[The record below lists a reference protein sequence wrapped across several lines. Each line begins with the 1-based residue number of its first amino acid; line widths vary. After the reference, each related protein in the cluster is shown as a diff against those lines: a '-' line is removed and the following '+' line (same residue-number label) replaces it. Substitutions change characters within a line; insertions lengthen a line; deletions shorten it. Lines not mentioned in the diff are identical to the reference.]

1 MAVITVTWEKPVI
14 CGRGHMRFLALIL
27 IVLSVHA
34 RQSCVLL
41 EAERPTRSIDE
52 SFQHLSLSLD
62 GYFGIYWNSSGD
74 SASTDDHVLRTMAAL
89 SRARDMYHDL
99 PGAWTVPLGPLGH
112 YPVYLA
118 PPPAAAPGATSVPW
132 SENGI
137 DGLSY
142 MLLHP
147 TMDGFDADPLL
158 LLDVTAAHEFFH
170 AWQFARGFAQ
180 PNLSFYE
187 ASAVWAEDQ
196 VFPDHD
202 DWASRYLPAL
212 LDHLPGRLTESSA
225 TREYG
230 LGALVKIYCPDV
242 SGSDLVVDCLENA
255 ALELAWP
262 RLLYSRADPE
272 ASLAAALAALLQAGR
287 PGIQHPIAELAM
299 VDGPNPAQ
307 FHALADVAQDPPWRL
322 LDELEWQVLRVDE
335 AGQVEAQPAG
345 RSVWLLGDYE
355 LHALESGSPERVHFG
370 DWLLCVNPL
379 DASTTGPVMELSDWL
394 PAGQDLLVW
403 PNPGGRLRQIALRDA
418 DPGTLQLFGLDGRRI
433 ATLEASAE
441 GRLLLPP
448 LSTGTYLLKGENG
461 SSTSITSSGN

>member
-1 MAVITVTWEKPVI
+1 
-14 CGRGHMRFLALIL
+14 MRLLALIL

-52 SFQHLSLSLD
+52 NFQHLSLSLD
-62 GYFGIYWNSSGD
+62 GTFGIYWNSSGD
-74 SASTDDHVLRTMAAL
+74 SASTDDHVLRAMAAL
-89 SRARDMYHDL
+89 SQARDMYHNL

-118 PPPAAAPGATSVPW
+118 PPPASAPGATSVPW

-147 TMDGFDADPLL
+147 TMAGFDADPLL

-170 AWQFARGFAQ
+170 AWQFARGFAL

-202 DWASRYLPAL
+202 DWVSRYLPAL
-212 LDHLPGRLTESSA
+212 LDHLPGRLTETAA

-230 LGALVKIYCPDV
+230 LGALVKIYCPELTLSAPIV
-242 SGSDLVVDCLENA
+242 NCLDDA
-255 ALELAWP
+255 ASELAWP
-262 RLLYSRADPE
+262 RLFYSRPDPE
-272 ASLAAALAALLQAGR
+272 ATLAIALAALLQAGLSDA
-287 PGIQHPIAELAM
+287 PHPIAELAM
-299 VDGPNPAQ
+299 VEGPNPDQ

-322 LDELEWQVLRVDE
+322 LDELEWQALRVDE
-335 AGQVEAQPAG
+335 SALINAQPSG
-345 RSVWLLGDYE
+345 RYAWLLSGNE
-355 LHALESGSPERVHFG
+355 LNALESGDTKRVRFG
-370 DWLLCVNPL
+370 DWLLCVNPMN
-379 DASTTGPVMELSDWL
+379 ASSTGPVLDLSKWL

-403 PNPGGRLRQIALRDA
+403 PNPGGRLRQIVALA
-418 DPGTLQLFGLDGRRI
+418 AGPGKLQLFGLDGRRI
-433 ATLEASAE
+433 ATLSPSAD
-441 GRLLLPP
+441 GQLLLPP
-448 LSTGTYLLKGENG
+448 LPTGTYLLKGENG
-461 SSTSITSSGN
+461 SSASITSCGN